1 MPAMEAYASTV
12 GPTRAWAAQSDGS
25 QGGDPAK
32 AARAIADAVSTS
44 EGDGEPA
51 LRLPLGADAV
61 KSIRAKL
68 AQVSADVDRGEPVAT
83 ATAF

>member
-1 MPAMEAYASTV
+1 VSEC
-12 GPTRAWAAQSDGS
+12 
-25 QGGDPAK
+25 GGA
-32 AARAIADAVSTS
+32 
-44 EGDGEPA
+44 PA

-68 AQVSADVDRGEPVAT
+68 AQVTADVDRGELVAT